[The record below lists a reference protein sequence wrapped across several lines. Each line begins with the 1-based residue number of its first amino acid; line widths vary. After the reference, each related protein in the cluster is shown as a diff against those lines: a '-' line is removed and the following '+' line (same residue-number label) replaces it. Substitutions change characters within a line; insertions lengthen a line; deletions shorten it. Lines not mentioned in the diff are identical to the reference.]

1 MDAISTCFTKKRH
14 TISLE
19 LTHTNY
25 SSIHISTYQMET
37 THARFILLQISKSY
51 TTYLDNIVQP
61 DVVGVP
67 WLLSWQENAIQN
79 LTIKVQQVAEI

>member
-1 MDAISTCFTKKRH
+1 
-14 TISLE
+14 
-19 LTHTNY
+19 
-25 SSIHISTYQMET
+25 MET
-37 THARFILLQISKSY
+37 THARFKLLQISKSY
-51 TTYLDNIVQP
+51 ITYLDNIVQP